1 MTGRI
6 ESATAVPERL
16 DATAVAAW
24 LRGHPDFLV
33 KHPDLAQVLAPP
45 SPHQGNGALDLQAFM
60 LERLRRDVAQLTS
73 TREALIQATR
83 ENMTITGRVHEAVL
97 LMLDATTFEHLIH
110 IATQDCAELL
120 GVDAVSLCV
129 EAADGAMPKVSTQ
142 GVFALPHGAVDRL
155 IGAGRAVQL
164 REQALHTDVLYGPAA
179 SLVQSDALVRLEFSA
194 AAPIGLLALGA
205 RETGKFHAGQGT
217 ELLSFFAKAL
227 ARLIRQWLDLP
238 PS

>member
-6 ESATAVPERL
+6 ETATAVTERL

-24 LRGHPDFLV
+24 LRDNPDFLV
-33 KHPDLAQVLAPP
+33 QHPDLAQVLAPP

-83 ENMTITGRVHEAVL
+83 ENMTITARVHEAVL

-120 GVDAVSLCV
+120 GVDAISLCV
-129 EAADGAMPKVSTQ
+129 EAADGTMPKVSTQ

-155 IGAGRAVQL
+155 IGQGRAVQL

-194 AAPIGLLALGA
+194 AAPIGLLAMGA
-205 RETGKFHAGQGT
+205 RESGKFHAGQGT
-217 ELLSFFAKAL
+217 ELLTFFAKAL
-227 ARLIRQWLDLP
+227 ARMIRQWLDLP
-238 PS
+238 PN

>member
-6 ESATAVPERL
+6 ESATAEPDRL
-16 DATAVAAW
+16 DATAVAGW
-24 LRGHPDFLV
+24 LRDHPDFLV

-155 IGAGRAVQL
+155 IGPGRAVQL